1 MVGVISIEAVLTEPE
16 NGVFAANARSFR
28 PPTIDTSITPPRGP
42 FEYGLPV
49 RRPSLVDMT
58 LTEHW
63 DNRYRDV
70 GAESVSWF
78 QAQPTESLGLPAA
91 LDVTPSAALLDVGGG
106 ASRLVDHLLS
116 AGYPD
121 VTVLD
126 LSQAAL
132 DVARSRLPGAS
143 VNWVCADVTTWEPT
157 RTWDVWHDRAVLH
170 FLVDEGSR
178 VAYLRTMRRALNP
191 GGAIVI
197 GTFAEDG
204 PTHCSNLEVRRFSQG
219 ELVELLGETFEP
231 LLVQRIMHQT
241 PGGATQPFNWIAGR
255 ERG

>member
-1 MVGVISIEAVLTEPE
+1 
-16 NGVFAANARSFR
+16 
-28 PPTIDTSITPPRGP
+28 
-42 FEYGLPV
+42 
-49 RRPSLVDMT
+49 MT

-63 DNRYRDV
+63 DSRYRNV

-78 QAQPTESLGLPAA
+78 QEQPTESLALLAA
-91 LDVTPSAALLDVGGG
+91 LEVTPNASLLDVGGG
-106 ASRLVDHLLS
+106 ASRLVDHLIA
-116 AGYPD
+116 AGYTD

-132 DVARSRLPGAS
+132 DVARARLPEAP
-143 VNWVCADVTTWEPT
+143 VKWVCADVTKWEPA

-170 FLVDEGSR
+170 FLVDEDSR
-178 VAYLRTMRRALNP
+178 AAYLRTMRHALFP

-204 PTHCSNLEVRRFSQG
+204 PTQCSNLEVRRYSQA

-231 LLVQRIMHQT
+231 LQVQRIMHQT
-241 PGGATQPFNWIAGR
+241 PGGATQPFNWVAGR
-255 ERG
+255 VRA